1 MAEDLSVFDREVY
14 RKKTAGHWRVIPSK
28 EALGVGDVADLVGG
42 LIYAT
47 VWDSKALA
55 EESAELN
62 AAHYGHER
70 LGVYPYSGGWL
81 VVLKL
86 RDPRE

>member
-1 MAEDLSVFDREVY
+1 MAEDLSPFDREAY
-14 RKKTAGHWRVIPSK
+14 RKKTAGHWRVVPSK
-28 EALGVGDVADLVGG
+28 EALGVGNVGV
-42 LIYAT
+42 IYAT

-62 AAHYGHER
+62 ATHYGHER